1 MQTLRQL
8 RRSRHLTFVDLALLT
23 GIPARTIAEAE
34 YGLRHLSRP
43 EAETLALV
51 LGLSTPTPLPSL
63 SRHQAQSSVIPWAL
77 MTGLAAVLSIA
88 PLMNE
93 LLPDQQRHL
102 YTPIIVQ
109 AGEWLVTRSL
119 SVPPPM
125 TSTPTETTS
134 EIATESSI
142 VFPLSAGE
150 ALAPLIAPAPRL
162 PHLASNKPSVSFY
175 LDENGPHGCPVQP
188 TAGQVVITQGYG
200 IGSHTPVQVWGAI
213 DLAVDGNGD
222 GFADPGSSW
231 YTPVIA
237 THPGKVKVTLN
248 SYPAG
253 NHVWVVAP
261 DGTWRTGYSH
271 LAVVM
276 VIDGQQ
282 VQAGEVIGLMGDTGV
297 TSGPHLDYQVW
308 RGDTNIDP
316 TPLVGCGLR

>member
-222 GFADPGSSW
+222 GFAEPGSSW

>member
-34 YGLRHLSRP
+34 YGLRHLSRS

-63 SRHQAQSSVIPWAL
+63 SRHQAQSSVMPWAL
-77 MTGLAAVLSIA
+77 MTGLAAVLSVA

-93 LLPDQQRHL
+93 LLPDLQRNL
-102 YTPIIVQ
+102 YTPVIAR
-109 AGEWLVTRSL
+109 AGEWLATRPL
-119 SVPPPM
+119 PAPPPM
-125 TSTPTETTS
+125 TPTSTETIS
-134 EIATESSI
+134 EIVTESSI
-142 VFPLSAGE
+142 VFPLSAEE

-162 PHLASNKPSVSFY
+162 PHLERKHNVPFY

-188 TAGQVVITQGYG
+188 TAGQVVMTQGYG
-200 IGSHTPVQVWGAI
+200 VGSHTPVQVWGAI
-213 DLAVDGNGD
+213 DLAVDGDGD
-222 GFADPGSSW
+222 GFAEPGSSW
-231 YTPVIA
+231 YTPVVA

-271 LAVVM
+271 LAVVT

-282 VQAGEVIGLMGDTGV
+282 VQAGEVIGFMGDTGV

-316 TPLVGCGLR
+316 TPLVGCGLS